1 MINTLTNL
9 WLSFLA
15 GLFAPLAAVCVLP
28 LYPGFLA
35 FLSNKLSKGSEI
47 KDMKKAFILFG
58 LITTSG
64 VIVSM
69 MVFGLVFTTLLQE
82 SLTKAVGII
91 SPIAFGILALVS
103 LLLIFNF
110 DIGKFFPKVHAPV
123 TKNPYLSSF
132 IFGFFF
138 GAIVLPCNPASLI
151 VLFALSTS
159 TASFLLNFL
168 NFIIFG
174 IGMAFPLLAL
184 SIVSSTKS
192 SQMIGFLTKNKRKI
206 NLIAGIIMLLISV
219 YYLVFVFRIFG

>member
-91 SPIAFGILALVS
+91 SPIAF
-103 LLLIFNF
+103 
-110 DIGKFFPKVHAPV
+110 
-123 TKNPYLSSF
+123 
-132 IFGFFF
+132 
-138 GAIVLPCNPASLI
+138 
-151 VLFALSTS
+151 
-159 TASFLLNFL
+159 
-168 NFIIFG
+168 
-174 IGMAFPLLAL
+174 
-184 SIVSSTKS
+184 
-192 SQMIGFLTKNKRKI
+192 
-206 NLIAGIIMLLISV
+206 
-219 YYLVFVFRIFG
+219 